1 MRTVEPRFLID
12 EDLAHITKEILKE
25 DNILDIYIHNNAGPV
40 TVSGGSFG
48 SQNINTVKWTA
59 QDERFLKDVVEDID
73 ESIDLD
79 FNFAS
84 NQSTADVAIFLDTEI
99 SLDDGGDTLGLAVSN
114 RNYSNGY
121 FWEIFLNEPKF
132 EGDQDYFRYALIHEI
147 GHTLG
152 LEHPFEDNDGDVVDG
167 ITDPWKSL
175 YPEDTVMAYRNPT
188 DGRWPNDY
196 TSNDKAALIELWG
209 QETNPTPAV
218 TPDKPNGLSAQVM
231 DNNSTRFQGTSKAD
245 WIIGNDGYNIIN
257 AKGGN
262 DYLQGGVGN
271 DRLNGSKGNDFLE
284 GGAGEDIIYGGKGND
299 TLQGGNGADILHGS
313 LGQNTFSNTAD
324 GSTDIINI
332 QCEQQSGKKRRRKA
346 KNKKQGTNNIDIIE
360 GLDVNDQ
367 INLIGAEN
375 KSISVQETIALGET
389 GVGIFAKGSLEA
401 LYTGDELSSAQLLDM
416 TTGLNK

>member
-1 MRTVEPRFLID
+1 MRKIKPKFLISN
-12 EDLAHITKEILKE
+12 DLVTITQEILKK
-25 DNILDIYIHNNAGPV
+25 DQKLNIYLHDEAGPV
-40 TVSGGSFG
+40 AVSGGDFG
-48 SQNINTVKWTA
+48 SQAITTLPWSSADKK
-59 QDERFLKDVVEDID
+59 FLENFYSELDKF
-73 ESIDLD
+73 IDLN
-79 FNFAS
+79 FNFTT
-84 NQSTADVAIFLDTEI
+84 NQSTADIAIFLDTEI
-99 SLDDGGDTLGLAVSN
+99 TTSDGDSLGLAISN
-114 RNYSNGY
+114 EDNDGGY
-121 FWEIFLNEPKF
+121 FWEIFINKPSF
-132 EGDQDYFRYALIHEI
+132 EGDINYLRYALIHEI

-167 ITDPWKSL
+167 ITNPWKSL
-175 YPEDTVMAYRNPT
+175 YPEDTVMAYRDPIN
-188 DGRWPNDY
+188 GEWPNNF
-196 TSNDKAALIELWG
+196 TSNDKNALLKLWG
-209 QETNPTPAV
+209 RETNLGPEV
-218 TPDKPNGLSAQVM
+218 ESDKPNGLSPQVL
-231 DNNSTRFQGTSKAD
+231 DSNSTRFQGTSKAD
-245 WIIGNDGYNIIN
+245 WIIGNDGNNIIN

-284 GGAGEDIIYGGKGND
+284 GGAGDDIIYGGKGND